1 MYDDKDIQGLYDEN
15 YFSHRTRPEMWNRRA
30 DYVLKKFNPKTAL
43 DIGCASGEFV
53 KSMIDV
59 GIDAYGIDGSDF
71 AISKV
76 EDSIKNKIF
85 KVNLNSVQFP
95 FEDNTFD
102 FIGSFYSV
110 EHIHNIG
117 FFSQELFRTLKNSG
131 IAWFLTPNIGEE
143 GRTKVDVFTNTF
155 EEWKKIFENQNFT
168 VTKFSPHEMMALRGK
183 LGKFKFYKLPE
194 SFQNVIKHL
203 AYDYANKKMNDT
215 SFILQKTKS

>member
-131 IAWFLTPNIGEE
+131 IVLNARMVGSPEIIKETTKKLWEPGMKLLVVTFSQSAEE
-143 GRTKVDVFTNTF
+143 QK
-155 EEWKKIFENQNFT
+155 E
-168 VTKFSPHEMMALRGK
+168 
-183 LGKFKFYKLPE
+183 
-194 SFQNVIKHL
+194 
-203 AYDYANKKMNDT
+203 AYDIIHSVCK
-215 SFILQKTKS
+215 